1 MEPAQTARGPVDA
14 ETHPAAS
21 SGEIAG
27 IEVPGGT
34 VYVEQF
40 RSGTEPVLAIHGISS
55 QRRLWNWLRAAAPG
69 LSLVA
74 PDLRGRGDSVGVEG
88 PSSIARHAADMVAV
102 LDQLGLP
109 AVHVCGMSMGGFV
122 AVELATAYPG
132 RVKSLILVDGGF
144 PMAAPPGLT
153 PEALPAIFRD
163 RLARLERDWSS
174 VRDYAQ
180 FFTESTAPLLDPAD
194 PLLLDYLAHDL
205 VDHRVRLSAEA
216 LVADAADIFF
226 GPSKWPRLGVPTR
239 FLTAEWSVGAGS
251 APAYTAEAV
260 RTFRAELDVLVTVRP
275 VAGVDHAGS
284 IMSHAG
290 AAAAV
295 GLIAEALDERGLS

>member
-74 PDLRGRGDSVGVEG
+74 PDLRGRGDSVGAEG

-102 LDQLGLP
+102 LDRLGLP

-144 PMAAPPGLT
+144 PQAGPPGLT
-153 PEALPAIFRD
+153 PRRCPR
-163 RLARLERDWSS
+163 SS
-174 VRDYAQ
+174 A
-180 FFTESTAPLLDPAD
+180 TGWPG
-194 PLLLDYLAHDL
+194 
-205 VDHRVRLSAEA
+205 LSATGHRSA
-216 LVADAADIFF
+216 ITRSSSPRA
-226 GPSKWPRLGVPTR
+226 PRLCSTRPTR
-239 FLTAEWSVGAGS
+239 SCWITSPMTWSITGSGS
-251 APAYTAEAV
+251 APKPWSPTPPTSSSGRRNGSGSAPPPGSSPP
-260 RTFRAELDVLVTVRP
+260 RG
-275 VAGVDHAGS
+275 AGE
-284 IMSHAG
+284 G
-290 AAAAV
+290 AAGRKV
-295 GLIAEALDERGLS
+295 GG

>member
-1 MEPAQTARGPVDA
+1 VRDVDGRLRRSRASHGVPRPGEEPD
-14 ETHPAAS
+14 
-21 SGEIAG
+21 
-27 IEVPGGT
+27 PGG
-34 VYVEQF
+34 
-40 RSGTEPVLAIHGISS
+40 
-55 QRRLWNWLRAAAPG
+55 RRFP
-69 LSLVA
+69 
-74 PDLRGRGDSVGVEG
+74 
-88 PSSIARHAADMVAV
+88 
-102 LDQLGLP
+102 
-109 AVHVCGMSMGGFV
+109 
-122 AVELATAYPG
+122 
-132 RVKSLILVDGGF
+132 DGG
-144 PMAAPPGLT
+144 AARPDA
-153 PEALPAIFRD
+153 EALPAIFRD

-205 VDHRVRLSAEA
+205 VDHRVRLSAGA

-284 IMSHAG
+284 FMSHAG

-295 GLIAEALDERGLS
+295 GLIAEPLDEQGLS